1 MQCKYLKQKLNRK
14 LECKLTNKII
24 TFKDCSTCIYK
35 EYNCTFKDTNNAIEQ
50 IPDVGKM
57 LSNNYQIN
65 KSPVIKEKVHSSVEK
80 STKFSKNSA
89 KYEKKT
95 PKMSKKS
102 KKLAK
107 MERNRTS
114 ILTSDMEHC
123 FVCGAKKEHI
133 HEVCFGKNRL
143 NSIKYGLVIP
153 VCFNCHVKIHEDINL
168 QDKHHRIA
176 QKKFNEVYPYLDFVE
191 IFKRNYLD

>member
-1 MQCKYLKQKLNRK
+1 MSNNCKYLKQKLNRK

-24 TFKDCSTCIYK
+24 TFKDCKECKEK
-35 EYNCTFKDTNNAIEQ
+35 EYHFVSN
-50 IPDVGKM
+50 GKTIRNHCVTDNRK
-57 LSNNYQIN
+57 SNDF
-65 KSPVIKEKVHSSVEK
+65 PV
-80 STKFSKNSA
+80 NR
-89 KYEKKT
+89 
-95 PKMSKKS
+95 KMVYKS

-143 NSIKYGLVIP
+143 NSIKYGLLIP
-153 VCFNCHVKIHEDINL
+153 VCFNCHMKIHNDINL
-168 QDKHHRIA
+168 QDKHHKIA
-176 QKKFNEVYPYLDFVE
+176 QKKFNEVYPDLDFVE

>member
-1 MQCKYLKQKLNRK
+1 MNMNCKYLKQKLNRK

-24 TFKDCSTCIYK
+24 TLKDCSNCIYK

-57 LSNNYQIN
+57 LSNNHQIN
-65 KSPVIKEKVHSSVEK
+65 KSPVIKEKVHPRVEK
-80 STKFSKNSA
+80 CTKFSKNSA

-114 ILTSDMEHC
+114 IITDDMNHC
-123 FVCGAKKEHI
+123 YLCGLKKDHI

-143 NSIKYGLVIP
+143 NSIKHALVIP
-153 VCFNCHVKIHEDINL
+153 VCFNCHIKYITILLFKIDITKL
-168 QDKHHRIA
+168 H
-176 QKKFNEVYPYLDFVE
+176 KKIQRGLS
-191 IFKRNYLD
+191 